1 MAKMPSENLVKQNF
15 LVEKKRKGTPLFDIF
30 SFLFLQKKMHSSY
43 ASKRRIA
50 KMKFFQ
56 IFIGEK
62 WHF

>member
-15 LVEKKRKGTPLFDIF
+15 LVEKKEKEHLCL
-30 SFLFLQKKMHSSY
+30 SFFLSFFATKKMHSPY

-50 KMKFFQ
+50 KMKFFLN
-56 IFIGEK
+56 FIVEK